1 MSSSLDPPTA
11 TTAIL
16 SQHVIVMRHG
26 HRLDNFDATWTAVAA
41 RPWDPPLYAD
51 GFAKA
56 SDVGDRIRRLNLPIH
71 RVFVSP
77 FLRCVQTA
85 ARVVEAL
92 CGGDGDGEGLD
103 PSKVKVAIEY
113 GLCEMLNND
122 AIRSDVAPK
131 DGRFDF
137 NIPELEA
144 MLPAG
149 TVDHSITRVYK
160 ELPRWGESDARSRY
174 KSIIRALADKYP
186 SENLLLVTHG
196 EGVGAFSSWL
206 KGERVHD
213 VQYCGYAHAKR
224 QIYLG
229 DNSSYASGVFES
241 LDIGPDEN
249 SISFETSPMSDG
261 V

>member
-1 MSSSLDPPTA
+1 MSSSSDPPT
-11 TTAIL
+11 TTTTIL

-92 CGGDGDGEGLD
+92 CGRDGDGEGLD

-122 AIRSDVAPK
+122 AIRSNVAPK

-149 TVDHSITRVYK
+149 TVDRSVTRVYK

-196 EGVGAFSSWL
+196 EGVGTFSSWL
-206 KGERVHD
+206 KGERVYD
-213 VQYCGYAHAKR
+213 VQYCGYVHAKR
-224 QIYLG
+224 QIYQG
-229 DNSSYASGVFES
+229 DNSSYASGIFE
-241 LDIGPDEN
+241 LLNIGPDEN